1 MTTWLGGQ
9 GKKASAEA
17 ALEGR
22 IQVIQGK
29 WVRGLFQAEGV
40 VVSAVLLLGNR
51 SYSFT
56 LSSVEHTDLT
66 SILKNSQYS
75 HKMDR

>member
-9 GKKASAEA
+9 RRKASAEA
-17 ALEGR
+17 ALEGQ

-40 VVSAVLLLGNR
+40 VVSAVLLLENR

-66 SILKNSQYS
+66 SVLKNSQYS
-75 HKMDR
+75 HRMD